1 MSSGLRPARLSG
13 GIDPDRQRSRCGA
26 VFWLAAAREDFDDD
40 HPAAAAGTWTR
51 QHARLVGF
59 CCGLGYLWLF
69 WARWYGEQIAGACDI
84 GSTVAIGEQAIVPDA
99 VEAVRQD
106 VDEEDLVGRLRTSGL
121 RRAAVSSERD
131 GCYRTGCSAWRTHD
145 DGDGRSYTGQ

>member
-1 MSSGLRPARLSG
+1 MDATTCAAGRLLLWPRVSLVVLGEMAR
-13 GIDPDRQRSRCGA
+13 R
-26 VFWLAAAREDFDDD
+26 AREGLDDD

-69 WARWYGEQIAGACDI
+69 WARWHGEQIAGACDI
-84 GSTVAIGEQAIVPDA
+84 GRTVAVGEQAIVSDA

-106 VDEEDLVGRLRTSGL
+106 VDEEAADELVGGEPNRLVAG
-121 RRAAVSSERD
+121 AAVGTIILVPEGD
-131 GCYRTGCSAWRTHD
+131 AVLVEGDEPAVG
-145 DGDGRSYTGQ
+145 DGDAVG

>member
-1 MSSGLRPARLSG
+1 MDATT
-13 GIDPDRQRSRCGA
+13 C
-26 VFWLAAAREDFDDD
+26 
-40 HPAAAAGTWTR
+40 AAG
-51 QHARLVGF
+51 RL
-59 CCGLGYLWLF
+59 LLWPRVSLVV
-69 WARWYGEQIAGACDI
+69 YGEQIAGACDI
-84 GSTVAIGEQAIVPDA
+84 GRTVAIGEQAIVPDA